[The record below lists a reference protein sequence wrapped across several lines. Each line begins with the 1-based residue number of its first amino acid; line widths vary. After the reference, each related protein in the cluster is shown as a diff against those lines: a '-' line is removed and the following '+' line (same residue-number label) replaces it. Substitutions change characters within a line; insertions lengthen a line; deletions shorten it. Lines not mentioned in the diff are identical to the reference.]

1 MANRKYYHRN
11 HSKSSS
17 KNRLESRIET
27 LKDLSEQQLSLTLLD
42 LGLSE
47 GTVKLL
53 SGSGILTAADLV
65 IRTEKDMYKVQGLNK
80 RNLAEIK
87 EALKAKGMTLYVL
100 PETESGEDGAKSEAP
115 KPANQPSADKKKP
128 ERQTPESKSE
138 QGNGSTRE
146 EHVTKFGLADRREQK
161 QPPKQQSRAARPER
175 PVKVPEP
182 LPTELWR
189 KVLKGGKWGFSDGL
203 KIVIPP
209 MYDEVFSFKE
219 GLASVEID
227 GKCGYIDSENN
238 VVIPLEYD
246 LAMSFSE
253 GLAMVAR
260 GEKCGYINKQ
270 NEVVIGFDYDA
281 ASPFEGGEAKVKKDG
296 KWSTITPDGTLV
308 KI

>member
-1 MANRKYYHRN
+1 MANKKFYHRN
-11 HSKSSS
+11 QSKAAS
-17 KNRLESRIET
+17 KNRIEARSEA
-27 LKDLSEQQLSLTLLD
+27 LVGLSEQQLALTLAD

-47 GTVKLL
+47 NTTKLL
-53 SGSGILTAADLV
+53 SGSGINTAAELV

-80 RNLAEIK
+80 RILLEIK
-87 EALKAKGMTLYVL
+87 NALKAKGMELFSL
-100 PETESGEDGAKSEAP
+100 PETEDGEQGAKSEP
-115 KPANQPSADKKKP
+115 QKPAKQPAEDKKKQ
-128 ERQTPESKSE
+128 EKTPEKKLE
-138 QGNGSTRE
+138 QGKVKPQE
-146 EHVTKFGLADRREQK
+146 EHASKFGLADRRDKQPQK
-161 QPPKQQSRAARPER
+161 QPAKAARPER
-175 PVKVPEP
+175 PEKITEP
-182 LPTELWR
+182 LPVELWR
-189 KVLKGGKWGFSDGL
+189 KVIKGGKWGFSDGF

-270 NEVVIGFDYDA
+270 NEVVIGFEYDA

-296 KWSTITPDGTLV
+296 KWATITPDGTLS